1 MSAKW
6 TEGPLQYRKS
16 GADDFTIYNDM
27 GADLALVLGWPTEA
41 DETDPEAEA
50 NAKLYTAA
58 PDLAEAAKAVLKW
71 ADDLKPYAEDGSVL
85 VPVFEAL
92 RAALAKAGAT

>member
-1 MSAKW
+1 MAK
-6 TEGPLQYRKS
+6 RSKS
-16 GADDFTIYNDM
+16 GRVHQILAPAGRGDFKSVRSITRW
-27 GADLALVLGWPTEA
+27 GAFIGSGT
-41 DETDPEAEA
+41 PEGEA
-50 NAKLYTAA
+50 NALLCTAA

>member
-6 TEGPLQYRKS
+6 TEGPWLIDPNNEACIVGS
-16 GADDFTIYNDM
+16 AV
-27 GADLALVLGWPTEA
+27 DLNAHG
-41 DETDPEAEA
+41 DPAYPEVCELSHSYHEQA
-50 NAKLYTAA
+50 NARLIAAA